1 MRMGTA
7 GLAILVA
14 ACGNGIADTG
24 ALIAS
29 FRDHIGAADRTMH
42 LESSGTV
49 TAMGQ
54 TSTFSSTFDLDG
66 ADYSG
71 STRVDDGQGGLE
83 SRGMMTVDGI
93 AFIRYADNETWG
105 PGGAGAGTRDPFAG
119 LQTGAIEVIGSEKRG
134 ETAVARLRATD
145 PEALAALFGLTGSRG
160 IEWVTDFNGS
170 VDVIVALDGR
180 PIAASAQFSGLI
192 SGSPNFPI
200 RASMDVQ
207 ISNWGGA
214 MSVEAPIA
222 VADPFPPGT
231 TFVADNGTSGPLLW
245 RDGAGR
251 ELLVPSCTRRSSSTF
266 DGRTFSV
273 SSPSSGGRVEG
284 SEEGDTS
291 TWMWSWV
298 GGTSRGHT
306 TGLPFA
312 AFALC
317 ASPSPSPGA

>member
-1 MRMGTA
+1 MGTA

-54 TSTFSSTFDLDG
+54 TSTFSSAFDLDG

-71 STRVDDGQGGLE
+71 STRVDDGQGGVE
-83 SRGMMTVDGI
+83 SRSVMSVGGT
-93 AFIRYADNETWG
+93 AFIRYADDEIWG
-105 PGGAGAGTRDPFAG
+105 PGGPGAGTRDPFAG

-134 ETAVARLRATD
+134 ETTVARLRATD
-145 PEALAALFGLTGSRG
+145 PEALAALFGLTGTRG
-160 IEWVTDFNGS
+160 IEWVTSFNGS

-180 PIAASAQFSGLI
+180 PIAASAQVSGLI
-192 SGSPNFPI
+192 NGQPDFRI
-200 RASMDVQ
+200 KATIDVQ

-214 MSVEAPIA
+214 MSIEAPIA

-231 TFVADNGTSGPLLW
+231 TFVADNGTPGPLLW
-245 RDGAGR
+245 RDGAGH
-251 ELLVPSCTRRSSSTF
+251 ELLVPSCTRMTSSTF

-273 SSPSSGGRVEG
+273 AAPASDHRIDGWH
-284 SEEGDTS
+284 EGDTS

-298 GGTSRGHT
+298 DATGYGHEN
-306 TGLPFA
+306 GLPFA
-312 AFALC
+312 QFASC
-317 ASPSPSPGA
+317 ASPGPSPGA